1 MVLESLIKSEAA
13 EQRPWK
19 MFFVGLLFASVA
31 IFLSLWIFRDQA
43 SLIMVFL
50 TVVACIPLIYNTLSY
65 EEKKDA
71 RKNVK
76 EVFLLKEHSK
86 ALAFFMFL
94 FLGITIAFS
103 LWYILLP
110 ENLVQTTFNTQIA
123 TIKAINSRVFL
134 GSTINMAGLSR
145 SNIFSQILFNNF
157 KVLFFCIFF
166 SFFYGAGAIFILTWN
181 ASVIS
186 AAIGTFFRRNIA
198 KYAGLMGF
206 AQVASYFHVF
216 SAGLLRYFIHGVPE
230 ILAYFIGGL
239 AGGII
244 SVAVIRHDFGT
255 ESFKHV
261 LYDSIDLLVL
271 AVLTIVF
278 AALIEVYVTPI
289 FF

>member
-1 MVLESLIKSEAA
+1 MVLESLIQPLSA

-31 IFLSLWIFRDQA
+31 IFLSLWIFKDQA

-50 TVVACIPLIYNTLSY
+50 TVIACIPLIHTTLKF
-65 EEKKDA
+65 EESKDE

-76 EVFLLKEHSK
+76 EIFLLKEHSK
-86 ALAFFMFL
+86 ALSFFMFL

-110 ENLVQTTFNTQIA
+110 ENLVQSTFNTQIA
-123 TIKAINSRVFL
+123 TINAINSRVFL
-134 GSTINMAGLSR
+134 GGTINTAALSKGQ
-145 SNIFSQILFNNF
+145 IFNQILLNNF

-186 AAIGTFFRRNIA
+186 AAIGIFFRRNISE
-198 KYAGLMGF
+198 YLGLMGL
-206 AQVASYFHVF
+206 AKIAAHFHIF
-216 SAGLLRYFIHGVPE
+216 SAGLLRYFIHGIPE
-230 ILAYFIGGL
+230 ILAYFIGAL

-244 SVAVIRHDFGT
+244 SIAVIRHDFGT
-255 ESFKHV
+255 ERFKHV
-261 LYDSIDLLVL
+261 LYDSLDLLIL
-271 AVLTIVF
+271 AILTVIF
-278 AALIEVYVTPI
+278 AAFIEVYITPI